1 MEVIYINNL
10 NEIRDK
16 KKQDLLKKYGEEIKT
31 EKTDKPYEITDDTF
45 TEFVEKHN
53 LAVVDCWAPWC
64 APCRMVG
71 PIIDELAMKYA
82 GKISFGKLNID
93 ENQKT
98 AIMFNIMSIPT
109 ILIFKDGDLVDN
121 ILGAL
126 PKQLLDQRIM
136 QFFNN

>member
-109 ILIFKDGDLVDN
+109 ILVFKDGDLADS
-121 ILGAL
+121 IIGAL
-126 PKQLLDQRIM
+126 PKQLLEQTIK
-136 QFFNN
+136 QYL